1 MTLEARAWPVL
12 SGTVPFLAE
21 GFTRRPET
29 GEGLPDAVRPGVTV
43 VLGADGDHRAPAAY
57 RGGTGKT
64 QLAAA
69 LASRMWA
76 GAELDLLAWVNAS
89 SRDHLVSGYARAL
102 ADIRVAAPPGNPE
115 AAASVFLTWLGDTS
129 RRWLVVLDGL
139 ADAADADGL
148 WPQGPTGSALVTT
161 QLARL
166 SPSLAVRG
174 RAERGIASQVPQQ
187 LSIALPSF
195 SQREALQY
203 LSARLTDDPYQAG
216 GALDLA
222 ANLDCLPAGLELAVA
237 YLLDSGQDCRQ
248 YRLAY
253 DQYRKDW
260 VAGIAGD
267 PLAPSWMLAVDRAR
281 EFAPTDLPWPAV
293 KLAAVLGPAG
303 IPGAVLTSSAA
314 CAYVTGRQ
322 SVTDGDQASLRAA
335 FGNLQRTGLVAI
347 EPDDEVRT
355 VVMAGALQ
363 SSIQRFMGPAEL
375 RRAVQAAAD
384 AVSEAWRDSGHRA
397 GMEQALRD
405 CTTSMRRCDQ
415 LALWDQ
421 GCHPVL
427 IRAGQSLEDAQM
439 AETALA
445 YWHDVAGLAA
455 KQHGKGSPLTFQLRE
470 RLASAAT
477 AAGHADEAI
486 SLREELAADI
496 DEVAGP
502 ASPQAITARA
512 SLAAAFRSAGRLSDA
527 ILLGTRVASDSSSV
541 FGPVHAQTK
550 HVLSELG
557 SAYYDAARY
566 REAIDVLQR
575 CLSLH
580 TQTVGMM
587 HPETV
592 SMRKQLAEA
601 YRRAGRGNDAIR
613 IYQDALAQVEN
624 AMGAGQPDTI
634 TAREGLALAYYHAG
648 RTGEAASTLE
658 KCLAEWRRVPGS
670 GAASTVPARTNL
682 AAIYALSGRAKDAI
696 PLYKSLLADLERVR
710 GPAHADSF
718 RARRNLAAVYHKAR
732 RLPEAVETGETTLTD
747 CEPVLGLGHRE
758 TLTVRANL
766 AHTYHATGR
775 LKRASAYFDRALR
788 DCERALGPDDAL
800 TSEVRALRQR
810 YLSGRQGFAPIISL
824 PDEDPDRPRPVSAP
838 TATPSAHRKSRLS
851 AVP

>member
-1 MTLEARAWPVL
+1 MAPQARAWPVL

-29 GEGLPDAVRPGVTV
+29 GEGLSDSVRPGVTV
-43 VLGADGDHRAPAAY
+43 VLGADGDHREPAAY

-69 LASRMWA
+69 LANRLWA
-76 GAELDLLAWVNAS
+76 AAELDLLAWVNAT
-89 SRDHLVSGYARAL
+89 SRDHIVTGYARAL

-115 AAASVFLTWLGDTS
+115 AAASGFLAWLADTS

-139 ADAADADGL
+139 ADPADADGL

-174 RAERGIASQVPQQ
+174 HAERGVAAQVPQQ
-187 LSIALPSF
+187 MSVALPSF

-203 LSARLTDDPYQAG
+203 LSGRLTDDPYQAG

-237 YLLDSGQDCRQ
+237 YLLDTGQDCRQ

-260 VAGIAGD
+260 AAGIAGD
-267 PLAPSWMLAVDRAR
+267 PLAPAWMLGVDRAR
-281 EFAPTDLPWPAV
+281 QFAPTDLPWPAI
-293 KLAAVLGPAG
+293 KLASVLGSG

-322 SVTDGDQASLRAA
+322 AVTDADQASLRAA

-347 EPDDEVRT
+347 EPDDEIRT
-355 VVMAGALQ
+355 VVMSGAVQ
-363 SSIQRFMGPAEL
+363 ASIRRFMGPAEL
-375 RRAVQAAAD
+375 RRAVQAAAE

-397 GMEQALRD
+397 EMEQALRD
-405 CTTSMRRCDQ
+405 CTTRLRRCDE

-427 IRAGQSLEDAQM
+427 IRAGQSLEDARM
-439 AETALA
+439 TETALV

-470 RLASAAT
+470 RLATAAT

-502 ASPQAITARA
+502 ASPQAITSRA
-512 SLAAAFRSAGRLSDA
+512 SLAAALRAAGQLSDA
-527 ILLGTRVASDSSSV
+527 ILLGTRVAADSSSV

-557 SAYYDAARY
+557 SAYCDAARY

-601 YRRAGRGNDAIR
+601 CRRAGRGNDAIR
-613 IYQDALAQVEN
+613 VYQDALTQVEN
-624 AMGAGQPDTI
+624 AMGAGHPDTI

-648 RTGEAASTLE
+648 RTAEAGTTLE
-658 KCLAEWRRVPGS
+658 KCLADWRRVPGS

-682 AAIYALSGRAKDAI
+682 AAVYALSGRSKDAI

-710 GPAHADSF
+710 GPAHPDTF
-718 RARRNLAAVYHKAR
+718 RARRNLAAGYHKAR
-732 RLPEAVETGETTLTD
+732 RLPEAVELGEATLAD
-747 CEPVLGLGHRE
+747 CEPILGLGHRE

-788 DCERALGPDDAL
+788 DCERALGPDDPL
-800 TSEVRALRQR
+800 TTEVRALRQR
-810 YLSGRQGFAPIISL
+810 YLSGRQGFAPIVSL
-824 PDEDPDRPRPVSAP
+824 PDEDPDRPRSAVAP
-838 TATPSAHRKSRLS
+838 DATPTAHRKSRAS
-851 AVP
+851 AAH